1 MFTDVTWINN
11 QLDKIGE
18 SDNPRQALAEWFNQ
32 LNGNQQESVFSFAG
46 WLDTKGFV
54 GHYMR
59 TDGSDKIFEE
69 FAESLSVR

>member
-32 LNGNQQESVFSFAG
+32 LNGNQQESVFFFRWVA
-46 WLDTKGFV
+46 
-54 GHYMR
+54 
-59 TDGSDKIFEE
+59 
-69 FAESLSVR
+69 